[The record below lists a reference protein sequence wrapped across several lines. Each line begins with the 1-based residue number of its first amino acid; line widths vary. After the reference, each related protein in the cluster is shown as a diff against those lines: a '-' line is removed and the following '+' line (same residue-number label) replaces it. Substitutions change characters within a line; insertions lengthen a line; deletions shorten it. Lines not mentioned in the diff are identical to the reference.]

1 MWQFRFN
8 ETTVDDRR
16 CRRSRLIGT
25 VAQYPTRADI
35 LRVVERWR
43 LRINVRHR
51 LAMPVTLDAVVSH
64 YVEKELPL
72 LRYGTQ
78 EAHRS
83 ALNRW
88 ILPRWG
94 HSLLEQVKPVDVEE
108 WLRFLLLAP
117 QSKANIRSLFHLIYV
132 DARRWEMTDS
142 NPIDLVRQSAGRRRI
157 PRTLSPWEIGLL
169 LRQLAEPYRTM
180 VLVAACLGLRASEI
194 VGLQW
199 GDFNWEDLTL
209 LVKWSVV
216 HGRVADTKTEASQ
229 LPLPIDPRLARTLR
243 EHWKRSLHRR
253 SEDWV
258 FGNLEGRP
266 RWQESILHRQ
276 LRPAALRAGLGKI
289 GWHTFRHSYSTLL
302 SSLRVDLKVQEELL
316 RHSTIQSTMNIYT
329 RAMPKQKR
337 AANRLVVGRLFRA
350 ARRKGRLLAVA
361 S

>member
-1 MWQFRFN
+1 M
-8 ETTVDDRR
+8 
-16 CRRSRLIGT
+16 
-25 VAQYPTRADI
+25 
-35 LRVVERWR
+35 
-43 LRINVRHR
+43 
-51 LAMPVTLDAVVSH
+51 
-64 YVEKELPL
+64 
-72 LRYGTQ
+72 
-78 EAHRS
+78 
-83 ALNRW
+83 
-88 ILPRWG
+88 
-94 HSLLEQVKPVDVEE
+94 DVEE

-258 FGNLEGRP
+258 FGNLEGSP

-276 LRPAALRAGLGKI
+276 LRPATLGAGLGKI

-302 SSLRVDLKVQEELL
+302 RSLRVDLKVQQELL